1 MPALHKGQP
10 GKEVLGVSIK
20 QTSQP
25 ALQMCSWLV
34 SSRSSVCLASC
45 SKSVSYSGHT
55 LKFLSRIQA
64 LSGAPWLEA
73 RSFPAIPGAS
83 RDNPGGPARHLWQC
97 PEYPW
102 RPSPAWTWSQAL
114 ASEQAFY
121 LGSLVWCLVPEPL
134 PWVSWANALFMKPPS
149 EITSCPESQ
158 RARYFKFTKLLKA
171 QQAFLPWKTQWW
183 VFLFFF

>member
-83 RDNPGGPARHLWQC
+83 RDNPGGQPVICDNVQNIPGGPAQPGPEARLWPQS
-97 PEYPW
+97 
-102 RPSPAWTWSQAL
+102 RPSTWGLS
-114 ASEQAFY
+114 F
-121 LGSLVWCLVPEPL
+121 GVWYQNHCHG
-134 PWVSWANALFMKPPS
+134 
-149 EITSCPESQ
+149 
-158 RARYFKFTKLLKA
+158 
-171 QQAFLPWKTQWW
+171 
-183 VFLFFF
+183 